1 MTTNS
6 IKQIMATA
14 SITEPTVNKRGK
26 KRNVRAGHG
35 YERDCRD
42 EYRRI
47 GYKHVVTSRS
57 ESKSRD
63 DQKIDLMN
71 EDEHLNGRF
80 PYNVQCKNSCE
91 IINYGNI
98 YRGHTK
104 ITKSKKTGELKT
116 IDVPPMTIVPG
127 VINVIMHKHTRLIKR
142 EITTGEKKGQLE
154 EIFEKLGEYAILTK
168 KDFLSMVTELKRLK
182 ELEYDLTH

>member
-1 MTTNS
+1 
-6 IKQIMATA
+6 MASA
-14 SITEPTVNKRGK
+14 SVTELTINKRGK
-26 KRNVRAGHG
+26 KRNVRAGHD

-42 EYRRI
+42 DYRKI
-47 GYKHVVTSRS
+47 GYTHVVTSRS

-98 YRGHTK
+98 YRGYAKVTK
-104 ITKSKKTGELKT
+104 LKKTGEFKT
-116 IDVPPMTIVPG
+116 IEVPAMSTVPG

-142 EITTGEKKGQLE
+142 EITTGERKGQLE

-168 KDFLSMVTELKRLK
+168 KDFLGMVAELKRLK